1 MLALRD
7 PSRAFVPYPAFPV
20 PNAEEGPLEG
30 TRFAVKD
37 VFDVAGYPTSAGQP
51 TYLALSG
58 TRPTSAALVQAV
70 LDAGAGFVGKTHTS
84 ELAFSLSGQN
94 CHFGTPANPAAPGR
108 LPGGSSSGSASAV
121 ASRAC
126 DFALGTDT
134 AGSVRLPA
142 SYQGLYGIRTTHGRL
157 SLAGCLPLAP
167 SFDAAGWFARDPGT
181 FNRVAM
187 ALLGSDPKPLP
198 PRPDFIFAED
208 TFALLS
214 SDVIARCRS
223 VLGRLEHAP
232 GLESANL
239 APVSLPEISW
249 AGRILQAA
257 EAWRCHRTF
266 IESQAPVLG
275 TDVARRFAF
284 GRSVRT
290 TEVERANVVRE
301 GLRRHLQATIGCAAV
316 IVLPTAPHA
325 APLLASSESE
335 IENAREHALH
345 LLYPASLAGLPQVT
359 IPVLTSEGAPLGLSL
374 IGPAR
379 TDRSLVELAVSVASG
394 WADTPG
400 SEIGFQ
406 KDLHIDA

>member
-1 MLALRD
+1 MLARRD
-7 PSRAFVPYPAFPV
+7 PSQAFVPYPAVPV
-20 PNAEEGPLEG
+20 PNAEEGPLAG

-70 LDAGAGFVGKTHTS
+70 LNAGAGFVGKTHMS

-94 CHFGTPANPAAPGR
+94 CHFGTPQNPAAPGR

-126 DFALGTDT
+126 EFALGTDT

-142 SYQGLYGIRTTHGRL
+142 SYQGLYGLRTTHGRL

-167 SFDAAGWFARDPGT
+167 SFDAAGWFARDAAT
-181 FNRVAM
+181 FQRVAM
-187 ALLGSDPKPLP
+187 ALLGPDSNPLP

-208 TFALLS
+208 AFALLS
-214 SDVIARCRS
+214 GKVIARCRS
-223 VLGRLEHAP
+223 TLGLLEHAP
-232 GLESANL
+232 GSRSANL
-239 APVSLPEISW
+239 AHVSLSEIAN
-249 AGRILQAA
+249 AGRILQAV
-257 EAWRCHRTF
+257 EAWRCHGAF
-266 IESQAPVLG
+266 IESRAPVLG

-284 GRSVRT
+284 GRNGRA
-290 TEVERANVVRE
+290 TEVKEADAVRE
-301 GLRRHLQATIGCAAV
+301 QLRHHLQATIGGAAV
-316 IVLPTAPHA
+316 MVLPTTPHA

-335 IENAREHALH
+335 IEKARDHALH

-374 IGPAR
+374 IGPAGS
-379 TDRSLVELAVSVASG
+379 DRSLVEIAAGVASG
-394 WADTPG
+394 WAVALG
-400 SEIGFQ
+400 SEIVFQ
-406 KDLHIDA
+406 KDLYIDA